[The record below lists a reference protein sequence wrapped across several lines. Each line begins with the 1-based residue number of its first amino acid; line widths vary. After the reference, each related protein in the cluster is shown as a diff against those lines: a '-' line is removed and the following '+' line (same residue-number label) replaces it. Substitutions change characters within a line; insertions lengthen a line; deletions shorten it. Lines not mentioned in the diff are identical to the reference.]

1 MTSYF
6 TRGYVARALFVFV
19 LLCMP
24 IRPVAGQQQPN
35 PEISEYK
42 ATVAAAL
49 EAEVSPRLDGL
60 LNKINFKAGQFV
72 KKGEVLFEFST
83 KETQI
88 NLAEA
93 QAKQKQA
100 EAELK
105 LAELKL
111 NNKKTLRSKNVA
123 SEMEFEQ
130 AQAER
135 DVAAA
140 KADQARAVAQKA
152 ALDLEKD
159 TLHAPISG
167 VISAPLVKEGA
178 YITMVAREQS
188 RLATI
193 VQLDPINVVAHV
205 PASTLLERAK
215 SHETL
220 EQGAEH
226 NEYTV
231 ILPSGDQFPHK
242 GRLVSVARKFDPATQ
257 TAAVTV
263 EFPNPDYLLRPGLQV
278 TLQSSVRAE

>member
-1 MTSYF
+1 
-6 TRGYVARALFVFV
+6 
-19 LLCMP
+19 MP
-24 IRPVAGQQQPN
+24 ARPVAGQPQPN
-35 PEISEYK
+35 PEMSEYK

-72 KKGEVLFEFST
+72 KKGDVLFEFST
-83 KETQI
+83 KEREI

-100 EAELK
+100 EADLK

-111 NNKKTLRSKNVA
+111 TNKKTLRTKNVA

-140 KADQARAVAQKA
+140 KADQAQALAQRA

-178 YITMVAREQS
+178 YITMVARGQS

-205 PASTLLERAK
+205 PASVLLEHARGHK
-215 SHETL
+215 TL
-220 EQGAEH
+220 EQAAEET

-231 ILPSGDQFPHK
+231 ILPDGDKFPHK
-242 GRLVSVARKFDPATQ
+242 GRIVSIAREFDPATQ
-257 TAAVTV
+257 TAEVTV
-263 EFPNPDYLLRPGLQV
+263 EFPNPDHLLRPGLQV